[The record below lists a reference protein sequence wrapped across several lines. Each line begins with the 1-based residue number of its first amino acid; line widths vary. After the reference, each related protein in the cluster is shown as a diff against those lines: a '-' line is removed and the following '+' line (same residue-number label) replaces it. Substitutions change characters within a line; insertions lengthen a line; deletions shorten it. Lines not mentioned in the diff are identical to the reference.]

1 MERGGVGRNLTTSEL
16 AVSPL
21 ACVPPAVT
29 LIGNVNVSGSDNDIN
44 EEVTKLESQLAELFR
59 GVVESPRRGKMD
71 DMI

>member
-1 MERGGVGRNLTTSEL
+1 MSEL

-29 LIGNVNVSGSDNDIN
+29 LISNVNVSGSDRHIN

-59 GVVESPRRGKMD
+59 GVVERPRRGKMD